1 VAFSHALL
9 TRPMEQ
15 SLELRQMLSHLDLD
29 VVVQPAFDFIS
40 ADARS
45 AQPEDFAAL
54 ESADPRD
61 LLIFTSPR
69 AVSFGLE
76 QIPANI
82 PARTR
87 VAAIGPATA
96 QCLADAGVRVG
107 IRAQGGYT
115 SEDLL
120 AEIDREVRA
129 TGSRVFILL
138 APGGRMELATGLR
151 ERGCDVHL
159 VHVYESRPAQL
170 DRAALA
176 RLESADRVL
185 SVWTSGNTM
194 KALSHRLSPAA
205 WFRVC
210 QGEWLVI
217 SDRLERLAR
226 AFGPGAI
233 HLAQGPGNTAIAN
246 TIRNIV

>member
-1 VAFSHALL
+1 
-9 TRPMEQ
+9 MEQ
-15 SLELRQMLSHLDLD
+15 SLELRQMLSPLELD

-54 ESADPRD
+54 VSAEPGD

-69 AVSFGLE
+69 AVHFGLE

-82 PARTR
+82 PARAR

-96 QCLADAGVRVG
+96 QSLAEAGVRVG

-120 AEIDREVRA
+120 AEIDRELRPA
-129 TGSRVFILL
+129 GSRAFILL
-138 APGGRMELATGLR
+138 APGGRMELANGLR
-151 ERGCDVHL
+151 ERGCDVRL
-159 VHVYESRPAQL
+159 VHVYQSQPSQL

-226 AFGPGAI
+226 AFGPAGI
-233 HLAQGPGNTAIAN
+233 HLAHGPGNAAIASA
-246 TIRNIV
+246 IRNIV